1 MKIFNNAVKIFQM
14 IENYEKHNI
23 VSSGIHKRQKQDH
36 NLIKDDFHST
46 VAKTFHLCI
55 DRRNEK

>member
-1 MKIFNNAVKIFQM
+1 M